1 MANKMDKVTV
11 GSRWQGSDRSEFV
24 VRAIEVENDGT
35 WVRYGRHAQ
44 DTTYSCLIDAFLH
57 RFTQILN

>member
-1 MANKMDKVTV
+1 MDKVTI
-11 GSRWQGSDRSEFV
+11 GSRWQASDRSEFT
-24 VRAIEVENDGT
+24 VREVIVENGGT
-35 WVRYGRHAQ
+35 WVHYGRHAQ

>member
-1 MANKMDKVTV
+1 MDNVTV
-11 GSRWQGSDRSEFV
+11 GSRWKGSDHNEFV
-24 VRAIEVENDGT
+24 VRAIEVEDDGT

-57 RFTQILN
+57 RFTEILN